1 MRSESTADV
10 TTDVTADVTS
20 QPDVVIEESD
30 RVNLKRT
37 IGLPTAVA
45 IIVGGIIGRVY

>member
-1 MRSESTADV
+1 MG
-10 TTDVTADVTS
+10 DVTADVTAEL
-20 QPDVVIEESD
+20 VVMEESD

-45 IIVGGIIGRVY
+45 IIVGGIIGTPKDRSRHS